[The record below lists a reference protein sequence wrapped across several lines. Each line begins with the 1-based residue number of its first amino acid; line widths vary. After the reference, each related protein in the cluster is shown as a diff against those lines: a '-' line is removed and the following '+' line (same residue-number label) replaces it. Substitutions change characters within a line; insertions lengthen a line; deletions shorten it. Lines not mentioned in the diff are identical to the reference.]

1 MKRELKDAAN
11 AVEDASNSRALV
23 IAARAGFAV
32 SGLLHLLTGF
42 VAIQLA
48 LGKAGKAE
56 PADQAGAVAQLAA
69 QPQGLL
75 MLWAGFAA
83 CVALALWQTSNAVF
97 DYGQLEAKKKV
108 ARKLAAAGKAV
119 VFAVIALTFAASA
132 SGNSKTSGKTTS
144 DFTVSIIKAPGG
156 AFLLITIGAAIAIAG
171 IVFVVLG
178 VKGSFKKDLRL
189 PPSGTARSVVTGL
202 GVVGYIAEGV
212 ALFLVGLLFIISTVN
227 ANPQEST
234 GLDGGLK
241 ALREQPYG
249 VYMLTA
255 VGAGL
260 ICYGLYLMVKAK
272 FARM

>member
-32 SGLLHLLTGF
+32 SGLLHLLVGF

-48 LGKAGKAE
+48 LGKAGEAG

-75 MLWAGFAA
+75 LLWAGFAA
-83 CVALALWQTSNAVF
+83 CLALALWQTSNAVF
-97 DYGQLEAKKKV
+97 DYGRLEAKKKV
-108 ARKLAAAGKAV
+108 GKKLSASGKAV

-132 SGNSKTSGKTTS
+132 SGNSQTGGQSTS

-156 AFLLITIGAAIAIAG
+156 AILLIAMGVAIAIAG

-189 PPSGTARSVVTGL
+189 PPSVTARSIVTGL
-202 GVVGYIAEGV
+202 GVVGYVAEGV

-227 ANPQEST
+227 ATPLEST

>member
-32 SGLLHLLTGF
+32 SGLLHLLVGF

-48 LGKAGKAE
+48 SGTAGKAG

-75 MLWAGFAA
+75 LLWAGFAA
-83 CVALALWQTSNAVF
+83 CVALALWQVSNAVF

-108 ARKLAAAGKAV
+108 GRKLSAAGKAV

-132 SGNSKTSGKTTS
+132 SGNSKNSGKTTS
-144 DFTVSIIKAPGG
+144 DFTVSIMKAPGG
-156 AFLLITIGAAIAIAG
+156 AVLLIAVGAAIAIAG
-171 IVFVVLG
+171 LVFVVLG

-189 PPSGTARSVVTGL
+189 PSSGTARSVVTGL
-202 GVVGYIAEGV
+202 GVVGYVAEGV
-212 ALFLVGLLFIISTVN
+212 ALFLVGLLFIIATAN
-227 ANPQEST
+227 ARPQEST

>member
-32 SGLLHLLTGF
+32 SGLLHLLVGF

-48 LGKAGKAE
+48 LGKAGQSG

-75 MLWAGFAA
+75 LLWAGFAA

-97 DYGQLEAKKKV
+97 DYGQLEARKKV
-108 ARKLAAAGKAV
+108 GKKLSAAGKAV

-132 SGNSKTSGKTTS
+132 SGNSQTSGQSTS
-144 DFTVSIIKAPGG
+144 DFTVAIIKAPGG
-156 AFLLITIGAAIAIAG
+156 AFLLIAVGAAIAIAG
-171 IVFVVLG
+171 LVFVALG
-178 VKGSFKKDLRL
+178 VKGSFKKELRL

-227 ANPQEST
+227 ANPREST
-234 GLDGGLK
+234 GLDGGLR

-260 ICYGLYLMVKAK
+260 ICYGLYLMVKTK

>member
-32 SGLLHLLTGF
+32 SGLLHLLVGF

-48 LGKAGKAE
+48 LGRGGQAG

-75 MLWAGFAA
+75 LLWAGFAA

-97 DYGQLEAKKKV
+97 DYSQLEARKKV
-108 ARKLAAAGKAV
+108 GKKLSAAGKAV

-132 SGNSKTSGKTTS
+132 SGNSQTSGQSTS

-156 AFLLITIGAAIAIAG
+156 AFLLIAIGVAIAIAG
-171 IVFVVLG
+171 LVFVVLG
-178 VKGSFKKDLRL
+178 VKGSFKKELRL
-189 PPSGTARSVVTGL
+189 PPSEPARSVVTGL

-212 ALFLVGLLFIISTVN
+212 GLFLVGLLFIISTVS
-227 ANPQEST
+227 AHPQEST

>member
-1 MKRELKDAAN
+1 MKKELKDAAN

-32 SGLLHLLTGF
+32 SGLLHLLIGI

-48 LGKAGKAE
+48 LGTAGKAG

-69 QPQGLL
+69 QPAGLL
-75 MLWAGFAA
+75 LLWAGFAA
-83 CVALALWQTSNAVF
+83 CVALALWQTGNAVF
-97 DYGQLEAKKKV
+97 AYGQLEAKKKV
-108 ARKLAAAGKAV
+108 GKKLSASGKAV

-132 SGNSKTSGKTTS
+132 SGNSKNSGQSTS
-144 DFTVSIIKAPGG
+144 DFTVSIMKAPGG
-156 AFLLITIGAAIAIAG
+156 AFLLIATGAGIAIAG

-178 VKGSFKKDLRL
+178 CKASFKKDLRL
-189 PPSGTARSVVTGL
+189 PSSGTGRSVVTGL
-202 GVVGYIAEGV
+202 GVVGYVAEGI
-212 ALFLVGLLFIISTVN
+212 ALFLVGLLVIIATVN
-227 ANPQEST
+227 AHPQRRTE
-234 GLDGGLK
+234 GP
-241 ALREQPYG
+241 REQPYG

-272 FARM
+272 VARM

>member
-32 SGLLHLLTGF
+32 SGLLHLLVGF

-48 LGKAGKAE
+48 LGTAGKAG
-56 PADQAGAVAQLAA
+56 PADKAGAVAQLAA

-75 MLWAGFAA
+75 LLWAGFAA

-97 DYGQLEAKKKV
+97 DYGQLEVRKKV
-108 ARKLAAAGKAV
+108 GKKLSAAGKAV

-132 SGNSKTSGKTTS
+132 GGNSQTSGQSTS

-156 AFLLITIGAAIAIAG
+156 AFLLIAIGAAIAVAG
-171 IVFVVLG
+171 LVFVVLG

-241 ALREQPYG
+241 ALREQP
-249 VYMLTA
+249 
-255 VGAGL
+255 
-260 ICYGLYLMVKAK
+260 
-272 FARM
+272 

>member
-32 SGLLHLLTGF
+32 SGLLHLLVGF

-48 LGKAGKAE
+48 LGTAGQAG

-75 MLWAGFAA
+75 LLWAGFAA
-83 CVALALWQTSNAVF
+83 CVALALWQASNAVF

-108 ARKLAAAGKAV
+108 GKKLSAAGKAV
-119 VFAVIALTFAASA
+119 MFAVIALTFAASA
-132 SGNSKTSGKTTS
+132 SGNSQTGGQSTS
-144 DFTVSIIKAPGG
+144 DFTVSVIKAPGG
-156 AFLLITIGAAIAIAG
+156 AILLIAIGAAIAVAG
-171 IVFVVLG
+171 LVFVVRG

-202 GVVGYIAEGV
+202 GVVGYAAEGV
-212 ALFLVGLLFIISTVN
+212 ALFLVGLLFIISTAN
-227 ANPQEST
+227 ANPAAST

-249 VYMLTA
+249 LYMLTA

-260 ICYGLYLMVKAK
+260 ICYGLFLMVKTK

>member
-32 SGLLHLLTGF
+32 SGLLHLLVGF

-48 LGKAGKAE
+48 LGKAGQAG

-75 MLWAGFAA
+75 LLWAGFAA

-97 DYGQLEAKKKV
+97 DYGQLEARKKV
-108 ARKLAAAGKAV
+108 GKKLSAAGKAL

-132 SGNSKTSGKTTS
+132 SGNSRISGQSTS

-156 AFLLITIGAAIAIAG
+156 AFLLIAIGAAIAIAG
-171 IVFVVLG
+171 LVFVVLG
-178 VKGSFKKDLRL
+178 VKGSFKKELRL

-202 GVVGYIAEGV
+202 GVVGYVAEGV
-212 ALFLVGLLFIISTVN
+212 ALFLVGLLFIISTIN
-227 ANPQEST
+227 ADPREST

>member
-32 SGLLHLLTGF
+32 SGLLHLLVGF

-48 LGKAGKAE
+48 LGKAGQSG

-75 MLWAGFAA
+75 LLWAGFAA

-97 DYGQLEAKKKV
+97 EYGQLEARKKV
-108 ARKLAAAGKAV
+108 GKKLSAAGKAV

-132 SGNSKTSGKTTS
+132 SGNSQTSGQSTS
-144 DFTVSIIKAPGG
+144 DFTVAIIKAPGG
-156 AFLLITIGAAIAIAG
+156 AFLLIAIGAAIAIAG
-171 IVFVVLG
+171 LVFVVLG
-178 VKGSFKKDLRL
+178 VKGSFKKELRL

-227 ANPQEST
+227 ANPREST
-234 GLDGGLK
+234 GLDGGLR

-260 ICYGLYLMVKAK
+260 ICYGLYLMVKTK

>member
-32 SGLLHLLTGF
+32 SGLLHLLVGF

-48 LGKAGKAE
+48 LGKAGQSG

-75 MLWAGFAA
+75 LLWAGFAA

-97 DYGQLEAKKKV
+97 DYGQLEARKKV
-108 ARKLAAAGKAV
+108 GKKLSAAGKAV

-132 SGNSKTSGKTTS
+132 SGNSQTSGQSTS
-144 DFTVSIIKAPGG
+144 DFTVAIIKAPGG
-156 AFLLITIGAAIAIAG
+156 AFLLIAVGAAIAIAG
-171 IVFVVLG
+171 LVFVVLG
-178 VKGSFKKDLRL
+178 VKGSFKKELRL

-212 ALFLVGLLFIISTVN
+212 ALLLVGLLFIISTVN
-227 ANPQEST
+227 ANPREST
-234 GLDGGLK
+234 GLDGGLR

-260 ICYGLYLMVKAK
+260 ICYGLYLMVKTK

>member
-1 MKRELKDAAN
+1 MKKELKDAAD
-11 AVEDASNSRALV
+11 AVEEASNSRALV

-32 SGLLHLLTGF
+32 SGLLHLLVGF

-48 LGKAGKAE
+48 LGKAGQAG

-75 MLWAGFAA
+75 LLWAGFAA

-97 DYGQLEAKKKV
+97 DYGQLKARRKVGKK
-108 ARKLAAAGKAV
+108 LSAAGKAV
-119 VFAVIALTFAASA
+119 VFAIIALTFAASA
-132 SGNSKTSGKTTS
+132 SGNRQTSGQSTS

-156 AFLLITIGAAIAIAG
+156 AFLLIAIGAAIAVAG
-171 IVFVVLG
+171 FVFVVLG
-178 VKGSFKKDLRL
+178 VKGSFKKELRL
-189 PPSGTARSVVTGL
+189 PASGTARSVVTGL
-202 GVVGYIAEGV
+202 GVVGYVAEGV

-241 ALREQPYG
+241 ALREQQYG

-272 FARM
+272 IARM

>member
-1 MKRELKDAAN
+1 MKKELKDAAN

-32 SGLLHLLTGF
+32 SGLLHLLVGS

-48 LGKAGKAE
+48 LVKAGPAG
-56 PADQAGAVAQLAA
+56 PADQAGAVAQLAR
-69 QPQGLL
+69 QPEGLL
-75 MLWAGFAA
+75 LLWAGFAA

-108 ARKLAAAGKAV
+108 ARKLSAAGKAV

-132 SGNSKTSGKTTS
+132 SGNSQTSGKTTS

-156 AFLLITIGAAIAIAG
+156 AFLLIAIGAAIAIAG
-171 IVFVVLG
+171 LVFVVLG
-178 VKGSFKKDLRL
+178 VKRSFKKDLRL

-202 GVVGYIAEGV
+202 GVVGYVAEGV

-227 ANPQEST
+227 ANPREST

-260 ICYGLYLMVKAK
+260 ICYGLYLMVKPK

>member
-1 MKRELKDAAN
+1 MKRELKDAAT

-32 SGLLHLLTGF
+32 SGLLHLLIGF

-48 LGKAGKAE
+48 LGTAGKAG
-56 PADQAGAVAQLAA
+56 PADQAGAVAQLAS

-75 MLWAGFAA
+75 LLWAGFAA

-97 DYGQLEAKKKV
+97 DYGQLEARKKV
-108 ARKLAAAGKAV
+108 GKKLSAAGKAV

-132 SGNSKTSGKTTS
+132 SGHSNNSGKSTS

-156 AFLLITIGAAIAIAG
+156 AFLLIAIGAAIAIAG
-171 IVFVVLG
+171 LVFVVLG
-178 VKGSFKKDLRL
+178 VKRSFKKELRL
-189 PPSGTARSVVTGL
+189 PSSGTARSVVTGL
-202 GVVGYIAEGV
+202 GVVGYVAEGV

-227 ANPQEST
+227 ADPREST
-234 GLDGGLK
+234 GLDGGLR

>member
-32 SGLLHLLTGF
+32 SGLLHLLVGF

-48 LGKAGKAE
+48 LGKAGQSG

-75 MLWAGFAA
+75 LLWAGFAA

-97 DYGQLEAKKKV
+97 DYGQLEARKKV
-108 ARKLAAAGKAV
+108 GKKLSAAGKAV

-132 SGNSKTSGKTTS
+132 SGNSQTSGQSTS
-144 DFTVSIIKAPGG
+144 DFTVAIIKAPGG
-156 AFLLITIGAAIAIAG
+156 AFLLIAVGAAIGIAG
-171 IVFVVLG
+171 LVFVVLG
-178 VKGSFKKDLRL
+178 VKGSFKKELRL

-227 ANPQEST
+227 ANPREST
-234 GLDGGLK
+234 GLDGGLR

-260 ICYGLYLMVKAK
+260 ICYGLYLMVKTK

>member
-32 SGLLHLLTGF
+32 SGLLHLLIGF

-48 LGKAGKAE
+48 LGKAGQ
-56 PADQAGAVAQLAA
+56 ADQAGAVAQLAA

-75 MLWAGFAA
+75 LLWAGFAA

-97 DYGQLEAKKKV
+97 DYGQLEARKKV
-108 ARKLAAAGKAV
+108 GKKLSAAGKAV
-119 VFAVIALTFAASA
+119 VFAVMALTFAASA
-132 SGNSKTSGKTTS
+132 SGNSKNSGQSTS
-144 DFTVSIIKAPGG
+144 DFTLSIMKAPGG
-156 AFLLITIGAAIAIAG
+156 SVLLIVIGAGIAVAG
-171 IVFVVLG
+171 LVFVVLG

-189 PPSGTARSVVTGL
+189 PSSGTGRAVVTGL
-202 GVVGYIAEGV
+202 GVVGYVAEGV
-212 ALFLVGLLFIISTVN
+212 ALFLVGLLFIIATAT

-234 GLDGGLK
+234 GMDGGLK

>member
-32 SGLLHLLTGF
+32 SGLLHLLVGF

-156 AFLLITIGAAIAIAG
+156 AFLLIIIGAAIAVAG

-189 PPSGTARSVVTGL
+189 PSSGTARSVVTGL

>member
-32 SGLLHLLTGF
+32 SGLLHLLIGF

-48 LGKAGKAE
+48 LGTAGKAG
-56 PADQAGAVAQLAA
+56 PADQAGAVAQLAS

-75 MLWAGFAA
+75 LLWAGFAA

-97 DYGQLEAKKKV
+97 DYGQLEVRKKV
-108 ARKLAAAGKAV
+108 GKKLSAAGKAV

-132 SGNSKTSGKTTS
+132 SGNSKNSGKTTS

-156 AFLLITIGAAIAIAG
+156 AVLLIAIGAAIAIAG
-171 IVFVVLG
+171 LVFVVLG
-178 VKGSFKKDLRL
+178 VKGSFKKELQL

-202 GVVGYIAEGV
+202 GVVGYITEGV

-227 ANPQEST
+227 ANPGEST
-234 GLDGGLK
+234 GLDGGLR

-260 ICYGLYLMVKAK
+260 ICYGLYLVVKAK

>member
-32 SGLLHLLTGF
+32 SGLLHLLIGF

-48 LGKAGKAE
+48 TGKAGQ
-56 PADQAGAVAQLAA
+56 ADQAGAVAQLAA

-75 MLWAGFAA
+75 LLWAGFAA

-97 DYGQLEAKKKV
+97 DYGQLEARKKV
-108 ARKLAAAGKAV
+108 GKKLSAAGKAV
-119 VFAVIALTFAASA
+119 VFAVMALTFAASA
-132 SGNSKTSGKTTS
+132 SGNSKNSGQSTS
-144 DFTVSIIKAPGG
+144 DFTLSIMKAPGG
-156 AFLLITIGAAIAIAG
+156 SVLLIAIGAGIAAAG
-171 IVFVVLG
+171 LVFVVLG

-189 PPSGTARSVVTGL
+189 PPSGTGRSVVTGL
-202 GVVGYIAEGV
+202 GVVGYVAEGV
-212 ALFLVGLLFIISTVN
+212 ALFLVGLLFIIATAN
-227 ANPQEST
+227 ARPQEST

>member
-32 SGLLHLLTGF
+32 SGLLHLLVGF

-48 LGKAGKAE
+48 LGKAGKAG

-75 MLWAGFAA
+75 LLWAGFAA

-97 DYGQLEAKKKV
+97 DYGGLEAKKKV
-108 ARKLAAAGKAV
+108 GRKLSAAGKAV

-132 SGNSKTSGKTTS
+132 SGNSQTGGQSTS

-156 AFLLITIGAAIAIAG
+156 AFLLIAIGAAVAVVG
-171 IVFVVLG
+171 LVFVVLG

-189 PPSGTARSVVTGL
+189 PPSGIARSVVTGL

-249 VYMLTA
+249 VYMLSA

>member
-32 SGLLHLLTGF
+32 SGLLHLLVGF

-48 LGKAGKAE
+48 LGKAGQSG
-56 PADQAGAVAQLAA
+56 PADQAGAIAQLAA

-75 MLWAGFAA
+75 LLWAGFAA

-97 DYGQLEAKKKV
+97 EYGQLEARKKV
-108 ARKLAAAGKAV
+108 GKKLSAAGKAV

-132 SGNSKTSGKTTS
+132 SGNSQTSGQSTS
-144 DFTVSIIKAPGG
+144 DFTVAIIKAPGG
-156 AFLLITIGAAIAIAG
+156 AFLLIAVGAAIAIAG
-171 IVFVVLG
+171 LVFVVLG
-178 VKGSFKKDLRL
+178 VKGSFKKELRL

-227 ANPQEST
+227 ANPREST
-234 GLDGGLK
+234 GLDGGLR

-260 ICYGLYLMVKAK
+260 ICYGLYLMVKTK

>member
-32 SGLLHLLTGF
+32 SGLLHLLVGF

-48 LGKAGKAE
+48 LGTAGKAG

-75 MLWAGFAA
+75 LLWAGFAA

-97 DYGQLEAKKKV
+97 DYGQLEARKKV
-108 ARKLAAAGKAV
+108 GKKLSAAGKAV
-119 VFAVIALTFAASA
+119 VFAVMALTFAASA
-132 SGNSKTSGKTTS
+132 SGNSQTSGQSTS

-156 AFLLITIGAAIAIAG
+156 AVLLIAIGAAIAVAG
-171 IVFVVLG
+171 LVFVVLG

-189 PPSGTARSVVTGL
+189 PSSGTARSVVTGL

-212 ALFLVGLLFIISTVN
+212 ALFLVGLLFIISTVS

>member
-32 SGLLHLLTGF
+32 SGLLHLLVGF

-48 LGKAGKAE
+48 LGKAGQAG

-75 MLWAGFAA
+75 LLWAGFAA
-83 CVALALWQTSNAVF
+83 CVALALWQISNAVF
-97 DYGQLEAKKKV
+97 DYGQLETKKKV
-108 ARKLAAAGKAV
+108 AKKLSAAGKAV
-119 VFAVIALTFAASA
+119 LFAVIALTFAASA
-132 SGNSKTSGKTTS
+132 SGNSQTSGQSTS

-156 AFLLITIGAAIAIAG
+156 AFLLIAIGAATAIAG
-171 IVFVVLG
+171 LVFVVLG

-189 PPSGTARSVVTGL
+189 PPSGTARTVVTGL
-202 GVVGYIAEGV
+202 GIVGYVAEGV

-227 ANPQEST
+227 ANPREST

-241 ALREQPYG
+241 ALREQSYG

-272 FARM
+272 VARM

>member
-1 MKRELKDAAN
+1 MKRDLKDAAD
-11 AVEDASNSRALV
+11 AVEEASNSRALV

-32 SGLLHLLTGF
+32 SGLLHLLVGF

-48 LGKAGKAE
+48 LGKAGQAG
-56 PADQAGAVAQLAA
+56 PADQAGAVAQLAV

-75 MLWAGFAA
+75 LLWAGFAA
-83 CVALALWQTSNAVF
+83 CVALALWQTNAVF
-97 DYGQLEAKKKV
+97 DYGQLEAWKKV
-108 ARKLAAAGKAV
+108 GKKLSAAGKAV
-119 VFAVIALTFAASA
+119 VFAIIALTFAASA
-132 SGNSKTSGKTTS
+132 SGNSQTSGQSTS

-156 AFLLITIGAAIAIAG
+156 AFLLIAIGAAIAVAG
-171 IVFVVLG
+171 FVFVVLG
-178 VKGSFKKDLRL
+178 VKGSFKKELRL
-189 PPSGTARSVVTGL
+189 PASGTARSVVTGL
-202 GVVGYIAEGV
+202 GVVGYVAEGV

-241 ALREQPYG
+241 ALREQQYG

-272 FARM
+272 IARM

>member
-1 MKRELKDAAN
+1 MKKELKDAAN
-11 AVEDASNSRALV
+11 AVEDASNSRAFV

-32 SGLLHLLTGF
+32 SGLLHLLIGS

-48 LGKAGKAE
+48 LVKAGPAG
-56 PADQAGAVAQLAA
+56 PADQAGAVAQLAR
-69 QPQGLL
+69 QPEGLL
-75 MLWAGFAA
+75 LLWAGFAA

-97 DYGQLEAKKKV
+97 DYGHLEAKKKV
-108 ARKLAAAGKAV
+108 AKKLSAAGKAV
-119 VFAVIALTFAASA
+119 VFAVMALTFAASA
-132 SGNSKTSGKTTS
+132 SGNSQTGGKTTS

-156 AFLLITIGAAIAIAG
+156 AFLLIIIGAAIAGAG
-171 IVFVVLG
+171 LVFVVLG
-178 VKGSFKKDLRL
+178 LKGSFKKDLSL

-202 GVVGYIAEGV
+202 GMVGYIAEGV
-212 ALFLVGLLFIISTVN
+212 ALFLVGLLFILATAN
-227 ANPQEST
+227 ARPQDST

>member
-48 LGKAGKAE
+48 LGTAGRAG

-75 MLWAGFAA
+75 LLWAGFAA
-83 CVALALWQTSNAVF
+83 CLALALWQTSNAVF

-108 ARKLAAAGKAV
+108 GRKLAAAGKAV

-132 SGNSKTSGKTTS
+132 SGNSKNSGQSTS

-156 AFLLITIGAAIAIAG
+156 AFLLIAIGAAIAVVG
-171 IVFVVLG
+171 LVFVVLG

-189 PPSGTARSVVTGL
+189 PSSGTARSVVTGL

-212 ALFLVGLLFIISTVN
+212 ALFLVGLLFIISTLN